1 MHLNISLMKT
11 SLSEVYK
18 YITFRTF
25 EVMDNKLNRIK
36 EVLVRQG
43 VSQKDLATQLDKNEH
58 SVSNWCINK
67 SQPHLKELYKIA
79 ELLKVEVCDLL
90 VKTENRT

>member
-1 MHLNISLMKT
+1 MHFNISLMKT
-11 SLSEVYK
+11 NLSEVYK

-43 VSQKDLATQLDKNEH
+43 MSQKDLATQLEKNEH
-58 SVSNWCINK
+58 TVSNWCINK

-79 ELLKVEVCDLL
+79 ELLKVDVCDLL
-90 VKTENRT
+90 VKSENRT